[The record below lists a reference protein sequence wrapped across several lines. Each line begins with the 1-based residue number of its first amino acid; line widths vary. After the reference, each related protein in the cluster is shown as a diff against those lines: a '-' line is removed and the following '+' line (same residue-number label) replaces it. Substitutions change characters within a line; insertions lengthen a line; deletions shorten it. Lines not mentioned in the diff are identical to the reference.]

1 MHVRIERQKE
11 IGRESSTI
19 EEFEIFQNEIRKLIV
34 HPTKPKEKSENCNN
48 YDCKRYKGKIVFEDK
63 AFGTLMRDGYLL
75 KGLKRWEIVNC
86 NKKAI
91 MIHLTNY
98 L

>member
-34 HPTKPKEKSENCNN
+34 HPTKPKEKSKNCNN

-75 KGLKRWEIVNC
+75 KGLNGGGCK
-86 NKKAI
+86 
-91 MIHLTNY
+91 L
-98 L
+98 